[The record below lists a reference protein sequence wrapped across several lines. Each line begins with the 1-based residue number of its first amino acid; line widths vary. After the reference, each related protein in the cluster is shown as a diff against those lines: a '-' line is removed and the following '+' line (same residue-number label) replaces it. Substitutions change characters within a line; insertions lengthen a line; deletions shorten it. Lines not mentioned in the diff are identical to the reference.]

1 MRGKVCDGQWQ
12 KAESRI
18 TPAYAGKS
26 AMKNHSNT
34 TVSGSPPHVRGKVS
48 ARRRLRSETGITPA
62 CAGKR
67 LKSPKSRLPTGDH
80 PRICGEKTAP
90 KSGQTKWAGSP
101 PHIRGKECAASG
113 RGDGER
119 ITPAYAGKRRRTSA
133 CTLPCWDHPRICG
146 EKMNASV
153 KAIELRGSPPHVRG
167 KERHN

>member
-1 MRGKVCDGQWQ
+1 MTKNPGSPPHMRGKVCDGQWQ

-80 PRICGEKTAP
+80 PRICGEKRAFA
-90 KSGQTKWAGSP
+90 SSDHAALGSP
-101 PHIRGKECAASG
+101 PHMRGK
-113 RGDGER
+113 DGTKEWADKMGR
-119 ITPAYAGKRRRTSA
+119 ITPAYTGKR
-133 CTLPCWDHPRICG
+133 
-146 EKMNASV
+146 
-153 KAIELRGSPPHVRG
+153 VRCQ
-167 KERHN
+167 RSW